1 MHNVFASRK
10 RLVQALSH
18 IILGIAPRVP
28 RKRVSMTLG
37 EEDGAR
43 ALDGLAMIEDHAKP
57 ASSSD
62 GGVHYGTLC
71 DWVNQEIFLSWEFDR
86 VTDFFVYLPLF

>member
-10 RLVQALSH
+10 RLVRHS
-18 IILGIAPRVP
+18 ILGIAPRVP

-37 EEDGAR
+37 AEDPAR
-43 ALDGLAMIEDHAKP
+43 ALDGLAMIEDYAKP
-57 ASSSD
+57 ASGSIG

-71 DWVNQEIFLSWEFDR
+71 GEGFWIGFTKKQLGVGYF
-86 VTDFFVYLPLF
+86 TD